1 MGTIRTGIE
10 LNDNFSS
17 VLYNIIG
24 SVNLA
29 IYQMEEMRQSLSAS
43 IDTSHIE
50 GARESIDR
58 ATMSLREMEEAASV
72 SVAPA
77 MSSMNVAAA
86 NSSYEQLRQ
95 NVESTGQHIRDN
107 TEEQQRF
114 NQAVNSGTASS
125 NNLLKGL
132 MGLHV
137 IQSVVNTVTGQVDAA
152 MKRMDTMTNFQRT
165 MTAITGSSDMAAAS
179 LSQLKDITT
188 GTAYGLDV
196 AASAVQ
202 NFTTRGMGIGNAT
215 SEVGKWADA
224 VAFYG
229 NGTNEALMTVTDA
242 LGKMMTKGTVE
253 MEQLNRL
260 TDNGINAVGMYA
272 QATGRS
278 AADVQSDLSD
288 GVISSMDFISTVST
302 AFEEGTN
309 GVLNISGAAKEAG
322 ATWATTIA
330 NAKAAITRGWISL
343 IDNANAALA
352 NAGFGTILDGIR
364 EFGETAES
372 VMGKIGVAVG
382 IMLTILSPAFQFMQ
396 DAAGFIADNWSILEP
411 IVWGLI
417 AALIVYNATMGI
429 AWLTTLQN
437 IAAKIAHALASAA
450 ETVAIFALIAAQDG
464 LNAALAACP
473 LTWIIILII
482 AIIALIFAV
491 CTAIAKMTGVA
502 NTGFGVICGGIN
514 VVIELFKNLGL
525 GIADFAIGAGLAI
538 NALAQNIMTAFGN
551 AIRAVQSWWY
561 GLLSTVM
568 TVISGICAQLN
579 KLPFVEFDYS
589 GVTEAANKYAGK
601 AAELAGQKGDY
612 ESISDAFKEGW
623 NTFDIFPKNW
633 VNNAFNKGS
642 EWGDDK
648 MNKLS
653 GLLDGFG
660 NIPNAD
666 DYLKGYGDDST
677 NNLGDTLDKSGTG
690 NKVADIANSAGNI
703 ENTLTA
709 TSEDLKYLRD
719 IAERDT
725 INRFTTAEISIVQ
738 TNNNK
743 IASDMDLDGVV
754 EGLTSAVD
762 EAISN
767 ATEGVH

>member
-1 MGTIRTGIE
+1 M
-10 LNDNFSS
+10 
-17 VLYNIIG
+17 
-24 SVNLA
+24 
-29 IYQMEEMRQSLSAS
+29 
-43 IDTSHIE
+43 
-50 GARESIDR
+50 
-58 ATMSLREMEEAASV
+58 
-72 SVAPA
+72 
-77 MSSMNVAAA
+77 
-86 NSSYEQLRQ
+86 
-95 NVESTGQHIRDN
+95 
-107 TEEQQRF
+107 
-114 NQAVNSGTASS
+114 
-125 NNLLKGL
+125 
-132 MGLHV
+132 
-137 IQSVVNTVTGQVDAA
+137 
-152 MKRMDTMTNFQRT
+152 
-165 MTAITGSSDMAAAS
+165 
-179 LSQLKDITT
+179 
-188 GTAYGLDV
+188 
-196 AASAVQ
+196 AVQ

-229 NGTNEALMTVTDA
+229 DGTNESLTTVTDA

-288 GVISSMDFISTVST
+288 GIISSMDFISTVST

-364 EFGETAES
+364 ELGETAER
-372 VMGKIGVAVG
+372 VMGKIGIAVG
-382 IMLTILSPAFQFMQ
+382 TTLTILSPAFQFMQ

-417 AALIVYNATMGI
+417 AALVVYNATMGI

-502 NTGFGVICGGIN
+502 NTGFGVICGGIS
-514 VVIELFKNLGL
+514 VAIQFFKNLGL
-525 GIADFAIGAGLAI
+525 TVADIALGIGMAI
-538 NALAQNIMTAFGN
+538 NTLGQNIMTAFGN

-612 ESISDAFKEGW
+612 ESIGAAFNKGM
-623 NTFDIFPKNW
+623 NTFDVFPKNW
-633 VNNAFNKGS
+633 VNDAFNKGT
-642 EWGDDK
+642 EKGDELAGK
-648 MNKLS
+648 MSNFLN
-653 GLLDGFG
+653 GFG
-660 NIPNAD
+660 KIPKEEE
-666 DYLKGYGDDST
+666 YTKGYGDDST

>member
-288 GVISSMDFISTVST
+288 
-302 AFEEGTN
+302 

>member
-1 MGTIRTGIE
+1 MGTISTGIE

-17 VLYNIIG
+17 VLYNIMG

-43 IDTSHIE
+43 IDTSYIE

-77 MSSMNVAAA
+77 MSSMDISAA
-86 NSSYEQLRQ
+86 NSNYEQLRQ

-114 NQAVNSGTASS
+114 NQAVNSGSTSS

-132 MGLHV
+132 IGLHV
-137 IQSVVNTVTGQVDAA
+137 VQSVVNTVTGQIDAA

-179 LSQLKDITT
+179 LNQLKNITT

-196 AASAVQ
+196 AAMAVQ

-229 NGTNEALMTVTDA
+229 DGTNESLTTVTDA
-242 LGKMMTKGTVE
+242 LGKMTTKGTVE
-253 MEQLNRL
+253 MDQLNRV
-260 TDNGINAVGMYA
+260 TDTGIDAVGIYA

-288 GVISSMDFISTVST
+288 GIISSMDFISTVST

-364 EFGETAES
+364 ELGETAER
-372 VMGKIGVAVG
+372 VMGKIGIAVG
-382 IMLTILSPAFQFMQ
+382 TTLTILSPAFQFMQ

-417 AALIVYNATMGI
+417 AALVVYNATMGI

-502 NTGFGVICGGIN
+502 NTGFGVICGGIS
-514 VVIELFKNLGL
+514 VAIQFFKNLGL
-525 GIADFAIGAGLAI
+525 TVADIALGIGMAI
-538 NALAQNIMTAFGN
+538 NTLGQNIMTAFGN

-601 AAELAGQKGDY
+601 AAELAGQKGEY
-612 ESISDAFKEGW
+612 ESIGAAFDKGM
-623 NTFDIFPKNW
+623 NTFDVFPKNW
-633 VNNAFNKGS
+633 VNDAFNKGT
-642 EWGDDK
+642 EKGDELAGK
-648 MNKLS
+648 MS
-653 GLLDGFG
+653 DLLNGFG
-660 NIPNAD
+660 KIPKEEE
-666 DYLKGYGDDST
+666 YTKGYGDDST

>member
-1 MGTIRTGIE
+1 
-10 LNDNFSS
+10 
-17 VLYNIIG
+17 
-24 SVNLA
+24 
-29 IYQMEEMRQSLSAS
+29 
-43 IDTSHIE
+43 
-50 GARESIDR
+50 
-58 ATMSLREMEEAASV
+58 MSLREMEEAASV

-77 MSSMNVAAA
+77 MSSMDVSAA
-86 NSSYEQLRQ
+86 NSNYEQLRQ

-107 TEEQQRF
+107 AEEQQRF
-114 NQAVNSGTASS
+114 NQAVNSGTTSS

-132 MGLHV
+132 IGLHV
-137 IQSVVNTVTGQVDAA
+137 VQSVVNTVTGQIDAA

-179 LSQLKDITT
+179 LNQLKDITT

-196 AASAVQ
+196 AAMAVQ

-229 NGTNEALMTVTDA
+229 DGTNESLTTVTDA

-253 MEQLNRL
+253 MDQLNRV
-260 TDNGINAVGMYA
+260 TDTGIDAVGIYA

-288 GVISSMDFISTVST
+288 GIISSMDFISTVST

-364 EFGETAES
+364 EFGETAER
-372 VMGKIGVAVG
+372 VMGKIGIAVG
-382 IMLTILSPAFQFMQ
+382 TTLTILSPAFQFMQ

-417 AALIVYNATMGI
+417 AALVVYNATMGI

>member
-58 ATMSLREMEEAASV
+58 AAMSLREMEEAASV

-77 MSSMNVAAA
+77 MSSMDVAAA
-86 NSSYEQLRQ
+86 NSNYEQLRQ

-114 NQAVNSGTASS
+114 NQAVNSGTTSS

-132 MGLHV
+132 IGLHV
-137 IQSVVNTVTGQVDAA
+137 VQSVVNTVTGQIDAA

-179 LSQLKDITT
+179 LNQLKDITT

-196 AASAVQ
+196 AAMAVQ

-229 NGTNEALMTVTDA
+229 DGTNESLTTVTDA

-364 EFGETAES
+364 EFGETAER

-417 AALIVYNATMGI
+417 AALVVYNATMGI

-551 AIRAVQSWWY
+551 AIHAVQSWWY

>member
-107 TEEQQRF
+107 TNEQQRF
-114 NQAVNSGTASS
+114 NQSVDGGTASS
-125 NNLLKGL
+125 NNLIKSIMKLSI
-132 MGLHV
+132 V
-137 IQSVVNTVTGQVDAA
+137 RSVVNTVTGQIDAA

-179 LSQLKDITT
+179 LNQLKNITT

-196 AASAVQ
+196 AAMAVQ

-229 NGTNEALMTVTDA
+229 DGTNESLTTVTDA

-253 MEQLNRL
+253 MDQLNRV
-260 TDNGINAVGMYA
+260 TDTGIDAVGIYA

-288 GVISSMDFISTVST
+288 GIISSMDFISTVST

-364 EFGETAES
+364 ELGETAER
-372 VMGKIGVAVG
+372 VMGKIGIAVG
-382 IMLTILSPAFQFMQ
+382 TTLTILSPAFQFMQ

-417 AALIVYNATMGI
+417 AALVVYNATMGI

-502 NTGFGVICGGIN
+502 NTGFGVICGGIS
-514 VVIELFKNLGL
+514 VAIQFFKNLGL
-525 GIADFAIGAGLAI
+525 TVADIALGIGMAI
-538 NALAQNIMTAFGN
+538 NTLGQNIMTAFGN

-601 AAELAGQKGDY
+601 AAELAGQKGEY
-612 ESISDAFKEGW
+612 ESIGAAFDKGM
-623 NTFDIFPKNW
+623 NTFDVFPKNW
-633 VNNAFNKGS
+633 VNDAFNKGT
-642 EWGDDK
+642 EKGDELAGK
-648 MNKLS
+648 MS
-653 GLLDGFG
+653 DLLNGFG
-660 NIPNAD
+660 KIPKEEE
-666 DYLKGYGDDST
+666 YTKGYGDDST

>member
-1 MGTIRTGIE
+1 MGTISTGIE

-17 VLYNIIG
+17 VLYNIMG

-43 IDTSHIE
+43 IDTSYIE

-86 NSSYEQLRQ
+86 NSNYEQLRQ

-114 NQAVNSGTASS
+114 NQAVNSGTTSS

-132 MGLHV
+132 IGLHV
-137 IQSVVNTVTGQVDAA
+137 VQSVVNTVTGQIDAA

-165 MTAITGSSDMAAAS
+165 MTAITESSDMAAAS
-179 LSQLKDITT
+179 LNQLKDITT

-196 AASAVQ
+196 AAMAVQ

-229 NGTNEALMTVTDA
+229 DGTNESLTTVTDA

-288 GVISSMDFISTVST
+288 GIISSMDFISTVST

-364 EFGETAES
+364 ELGETAER
-372 VMGKIGVAVG
+372 VMGKIGIAVG
-382 IMLTILSPAFQFMQ
+382 TTLTILSPAFQFMQ

-417 AALIVYNATMGI
+417 AALVVYNATMGI

-502 NTGFGVICGGIN
+502 NTGFGVICGGIS
-514 VVIELFKNLGL
+514 VAIQFFKNLGL
-525 GIADFAIGAGLAI
+525 TVADIALGIGMAI
-538 NALAQNIMTAFGN
+538 NTLGQNIMTAFGN

-612 ESISDAFKEGW
+612 ESIGAAFNKGM
-623 NTFDIFPKNW
+623 NTFDVFPKNW
-633 VNNAFNKGS
+633 VNDAFNKGT
-642 EWGDDK
+642 EKGDELAGK
-648 MNKLS
+648 MSNFLN
-653 GLLDGFG
+653 GFG
-660 NIPNAD
+660 KIPKEEE
-666 DYLKGYGDDST
+666 YTKGYGDDST

>member
-86 NSSYEQLRQ
+86 NSNYEQLRQ

-114 NQAVNSGTASS
+114 NQAVNSGTTSS

-132 MGLHV
+132 IGLHV
-137 IQSVVNTVTGQVDAA
+137 VQSVVNTVTGQIDAA

-165 MTAITGSSDMAAAS
+165 MTAITGSFDMAAAS
-179 LSQLKDITT
+179 LNQLKDITT

-196 AASAVQ
+196 AAMAVQ

-229 NGTNEALMTVTDA
+229 DGTNESLTTVTDA

-253 MEQLNRL
+253 MDQLNRV
-260 TDNGINAVGMYA
+260 TDTGIDAVGIYA

-288 GVISSMDFISTVST
+288 GIISSMDFISTVST

-364 EFGETAES
+364 ELGETAER
-372 VMGKIGVAVG
+372 VMGKIGIAVG
-382 IMLTILSPAFQFMQ
+382 TTLTILSPAFQFMQ

-417 AALIVYNATMGI
+417 AALVVYNATMGI

>member
-165 MTAITGSSDMAAAS
+165 MTAITGNSDMAAAS

>member
-411 IVWGLI
+411 IVLGLI

>member
-1 MGTIRTGIE
+1 MGTISTGIE

-17 VLYNIIG
+17 VLYNIMG

-43 IDTSHIE
+43 IDTSYIE

-77 MSSMNVAAA
+77 MSSMDISAA
-86 NSSYEQLRQ
+86 NSNYEQLRQ

-114 NQAVNSGTASS
+114 NQAVNSGSTSS

-132 MGLHV
+132 IGLHV
-137 IQSVVNTVTGQVDAA
+137 VQSVVNTVTGQIDAA

-179 LSQLKDITT
+179 LNQLKNITT

-196 AASAVQ
+196 AAMAVQ

-229 NGTNEALMTVTDA
+229 DGTNESLTTVTDA

-253 MEQLNRL
+253 MDQLNRV
-260 TDNGINAVGMYA
+260 TDTGIDAVGIYA

-288 GVISSMDFISTVST
+288 GIISSMDFISTVST

-364 EFGETAES
+364 ELGETAER
-372 VMGKIGVAVG
+372 VMGKIGIAVG
-382 IMLTILSPAFQFMQ
+382 TTLTILSPAFQFMQ

-417 AALIVYNATMGI
+417 AALVVYNATMGI

-502 NTGFGVICGGIN
+502 NTGFGVICGGIS
-514 VVIELFKNLGL
+514 VAIQFFKNLGL
-525 GIADFAIGAGLAI
+525 TVADIALGIGMAI
-538 NALAQNIMTAFGN
+538 NTLGQNIMTAFGN

-601 AAELAGQKGDY
+601 AAELAGQKGEY
-612 ESISDAFKEGW
+612 ESIGAAFDKGM
-623 NTFDIFPKNW
+623 NTFDVFPKNW
-633 VNNAFNKGS
+633 VNDAFNKGT
-642 EWGDDK
+642 EKGDELAGK
-648 MNKLS
+648 MS
-653 GLLDGFG
+653 DLLNGFG
-660 NIPNAD
+660 KIPKEEE
-666 DYLKGYGDDST
+666 YTKGYGDDST

>member
-1 MGTIRTGIE
+1 MGTISTGIE

-29 IYQMEEMRQSLSAS
+29 IYQMEEMRQSLSGS

-50 GARESIDR
+50 GARESIER
-58 ATMSLREMEEAASV
+58 ATMSLREMEEAAS
-72 SVAPA
+72 SSSATAIP
-77 MSSMNVAAA
+77 SMNVAAA
-86 NSSYEQLRQ
+86 SSSYEQLRQ
-95 NVESTGQHIRDN
+95 TVESTGRNIRDN
-107 TEEQQRF
+107 TSVQQRF
-114 NQAVNSGTASS
+114 NQTVDSGTTSAKT
-125 NNLLKGL
+125 LMKGL
-132 MGLHV
+132 MGLSV
-137 IQSVVNTVTGQVDAA
+137 VRSVVNTITGQVDAA

-179 LSQLKDITT
+179 LSQIKDITT

-196 AASAVQ
+196 AAKAVQ
-202 NFTTRGMGIGNAT
+202 NFTTRGMSIGNAT

-229 NGTNEALMTVTDA
+229 DGTNESLTTVTDA
-242 LGKMMTKGTVE
+242 LGKMMTKRTVE

-260 TDNGINAVGMYA
+260 TDNGIDAVGMYA

-278 AADVQSDLSD
+278 AADVQSDLSN
-288 GVISSMDFISTVST
+288 GIISSMDFISTVST

-343 IDNANAALA
+343 IDNANAALE

-372 VMGKIGVAVG
+372 VMGKVGVAVG
-382 IMLTILSPAFQFMQ
+382 ITLTILSPAFQFMK
-396 DAAGFIADNWSILEP
+396 DAAGFIAGNWSVLEP

-417 AALIVYNATMGI
+417 AALVVYNATMGI

-437 IAAKIAHALASAA
+437 IAAKVAHAFASAA
-450 ETVAIFALIAAQDG
+450 ETVAILALIAAQDG

-502 NTGFGVICGGIN
+502 NTGFSVMCGGIN
-514 VVIELFKNLGL
+514 VVIQFFKNLGL
-525 GIADFAIGAGLAI
+525 TVADFALGVHSAI
-538 NALAQNIMTAFGN
+538 NVLAQNIMTAFGN

-561 GLLSTVM
+561 GLLSTVI

-589 GVTEAANKYAGK
+589 GVTAAANKYAGK
-601 AAELAGQKGDY
+601 AAELAGQKGNY
-612 ESISDAFKEGW
+612 ESIGAAFDKGM
-623 NTFDIFPKNW
+623 NTYDIFPENW
-633 VNNAFNKGS
+633 AKSAFNKGA
-642 EWGDDK
+642 EWQSYK
-648 MNKLS
+648 
-653 GLLDGFG
+653 GLEPDGICG
-660 NIPNAD
+660 QKTWAS
-666 DYLKGYGDDST
+666 LGY
-677 NNLGDTLDKSGTG
+677 
-690 NKVADIANSAGNI
+690 
-703 ENTLTA
+703 
-709 TSEDLKYLRD
+709 
-719 IAERDT
+719 
-725 INRFTTAEISIVQ
+725 
-738 TNNNK
+738 
-743 IASDMDLDGVV
+743 
-754 EGLTSAVD
+754 
-762 EAISN
+762 
-767 ATEGVH
+767 

>member
-125 NNLLKGL
+125 NNLLKGI